1 MDYRKG
7 ICGDC
12 SAEYKLSPTFAADKA
27 KCKKCGG
34 IVAVGPVQ
42 TRTDPVPPA
51 ESHTGSSQGSSS
63 TPKPRP
69 VPTKSP
75 KPTNS
80 PRQTPPKKVLEV
92 PEEAPRKQREG
103 PTMKEKLLARRK
115 AEQEAT
121 GTDEAKAQAARPAA
135 GSTRPKSASGRTASS
150 SKSSSAGGS
159 TRRSAGPKK
168 SARSS
173 TAKRDA
179 DEERGS
185 SRPGHRGG
193 RKKQNMPPALI
204 IGSLLALVLAT
215 AGFLY
220 KINSEDDAP
229 EENTEVV
236 AGDTDK
242 SGTETTDGSQGT
254 AFVPPIDTPQVA
266 LIRQVLEKLDNTAQ
280 LIIIKQALEAL
291 DKAPVEQMTPEQ
303 RKQFDDS
310 RKQLEQL
317 QANAIDNSSSPE
329 KLTSG
334 DASDPLEVQ
343 GPPTEAT
350 APKAPP
356 APATETSEIPR
367 NPVTGRFK
375 VWMVSRQPKG
385 GARYPDVIY
394 DPTDPAEPKLADF
407 EPFSVPPGVD
417 ESEWLEI
424 MDLARVM
431 IDPDAG
437 AKGLRAAIALE
448 KKGKMSFPAIINVM
462 LNLDF
467 ADPEGNMAGDVCQR
481 SLQNIA
487 NGRNVGWYHEYR
499 QEPNKTAIQNA
510 RCVELLYEKV
520 WSRELKEPGYFERYA
535 KIDEMKKRDEAPSEE
550 KGDDALD
557 DELDALDDF

>member
-34 IVAVGPVQ
+34 VVAVGPVQ
-42 TRTDPVPPA
+42 AHPDPVPPA

-63 TPKPRP
+63 APKPRP

-92 PEEAPRKQREG
+92 PEERPRKQREG
-103 PTMKEKLLARRK
+103 PSMKEKLLARRQ

-121 GTDEAKAQAARPAA
+121 GTDEAKAQAARPA
-135 GSTRPKSASGRTASS
+135 GSTRPKSASNRTASS
-150 SKSSSAGGS
+150 SKSGSAGGS

-173 TAKRDA
+173 TGKRDA

-185 SRPGHRGG
+185 SRAGHRGG

-242 SGTETTDGSQGT
+242 SGTETTDGSQGM
-254 AFVPPIDTPQVA
+254 AFAPQLA
-266 LIRQVLEKLDNTAQ
+266 MLKQTLELLDNTAQ
-280 LIIIKQALEAL
+280 LALLNESLRAFDEAL
-291 DKAPVEQMTPEQ
+291 DKDPVRQLTPEQ
-303 RKQFDDS
+303 QKQADDF
-310 RKQLEQL
+310 RKQLVQM
-317 QANAIDNSSSPE
+317 ANAIDNSSGPE
-329 KLTSG
+329 SLTSG
-334 DASDPLEVQ
+334 DASDPLEAQ
-343 GPPTEAT
+343 DPPTEAT
-350 APKAPP
+350 APKEPTP
-356 APATETSEIPR
+356 PATETSEIPR

-385 GARYPDVIY
+385 GTRYPDVIY
-394 DPTDPAEPKLADF
+394 DPKDPAEPNLADF

-417 ESEWLEI
+417 ESDWLEI

-437 AKGLRAAIALE
+437 AAGTRAAIALE
-448 KKGKMSFPAIINVM
+448 KKGKVAFPAIINVM
-462 LNLDF
+462 LDLDF

-520 WSRELKEPGYFERYA
+520 WGRELKEPGYFERYA
-535 KIDEMKKRDEAPSEE
+535 KIDEMKKRDDAPSED
-550 KGDDALD
+550 KGDDSLD

>member
-1 MDYRKG
+1 
-7 ICGDC
+7 
-12 SAEYKLSPTFAADKA
+12 
-27 KCKKCGG
+27 
-34 IVAVGPVQ
+34 
-42 TRTDPVPPA
+42 
-51 ESHTGSSQGSSS
+51 
-63 TPKPRP
+63 
-69 VPTKSP
+69 
-75 KPTNS
+75 
-80 PRQTPPKKVLEV
+80 
-92 PEEAPRKQREG
+92 
-103 PTMKEKLLARRK
+103 
-115 AEQEAT
+115 
-121 GTDEAKAQAARPAA
+121 
-135 GSTRPKSASGRTASS
+135 
-150 SKSSSAGGS
+150 
-159 TRRSAGPKK
+159 
-168 SARSS
+168 
-173 TAKRDA
+173 
-179 DEERGS
+179 
-185 SRPGHRGG
+185 
-193 RKKQNMPPALI
+193 MPPALI

-254 AFVPPIDTPQVA
+254 AFAPQMAILKLA
-266 LIRQVLEKLDNTAQ
+266 LEPLDNTGQ
-280 LIIIKQALEAL
+280 LVIINETLRAFDEAW
-291 DKAPVEQMTPEQ
+291 DKAPVEQMTPERQ
-303 RKQFDDS
+303 KQADDF
-310 RKQLEQL
+310 RKQLVQM
-317 QANAIDNSSSPE
+317 ADAIDNSSSPE

-334 DASDPLEVQ
+334 DTSDPLEVE
-343 GPPTEAT
+343 GPPTEAA
-350 APKAPP
+350 APKEPP

-437 AKGLRAAIALE
+437 AAGTRAAIALE
-448 KKGKMSFPAIINVM
+448 KKGKASFPAIINVM

-535 KIDEMKKRDEAPSEE
+535 KIDEMKKRDEAPSED
-550 KGDDALD
+550 KGGTVLD

>member
-42 TRTDPVPPA
+42 SHADPVPPP
-51 ESHTGSSQGSSS
+51 ESHTGGSQGSSS
-63 TPKPRP
+63 APKPRP
-69 VPTKSP
+69 VPAKSP

-80 PRQTPPKKVLEV
+80 PRQTPPKKVLEA
-92 PEEAPRKQREG
+92 PEETPRKKREG
-103 PTMKEKLLARRK
+103 PSMKEKLLARRQ

-121 GTDEAKAQAARPAA
+121 GTDEAKAQTARPAA
-135 GSTRPKSASGRTASS
+135 RSTRPKSASSRKASS
-150 SKSSSAGGS
+150 SKSGSAGGS
-159 TRRSAGPKK
+159 TRRSTGPKK

-173 TAKRDA
+173 TGKRDA

-193 RKKQNMPPALI
+193 RKKQNMPPALV

-220 KINSEDDAP
+220 KINSEDDTP
-229 EENTEVV
+229 ENNEETVATSDGTQDTDTGENTPQTDA
-236 AGDTDK
+236 AGD
-242 SGTETTDGSQGT
+242 SSAGTEGT
-254 AFVPPIDTPQVA
+254 ADGTAEGDSGDDTNANPA
-266 LIRQVLEKLDNTAQ
+266 GE
-280 LIIIKQALEAL
+280 EAS
-291 DKAPVEQMTPEQ
+291 PEQ
-303 RKQFDDS
+303 
-310 RKQLEQL
+310 
-317 QANAIDNSSSPE
+317 
-329 KLTSG
+329 
-334 DASDPLEVQ
+334 
-343 GPPTEAT
+343 PTEAT
-350 APKAPP
+350 APKEPSP
-356 APATETSEIPR
+356 PATETSEIPR

-385 GARYPDVIY
+385 GTRYPDEIY
-394 DPTDPAEPKLADF
+394 DPKDPAEPKLADF

-417 ESEWLEI
+417 ESEWLDI

-437 AKGLRAAIALE
+437 AAGTRAAIALE
-448 KKGKMSFPAIINVM
+448 KKGKVAFPAIINVM

-520 WSRELKEPGYFERYA
+520 WGRELKEPGYFERYA
-535 KIDEMKKRDEAPSEE
+535 KIDEMKKRDDAPSEE
-550 KGDDALD
+550 KGGDALD

>member
-42 TRTDPVPPA
+42 SHADPVPPA
-51 ESHTGSSQGSSS
+51 ESHTGGSQGSSS

-92 PEEAPRKQREG
+92 PEEKPRKKREG
-103 PTMKEKLLARRK
+103 PSMKEKLLARRQ
-115 AEQEAT
+115 AEQENA
-121 GTDEAKAQAARPAA
+121 GTDEAQAARPAA
-135 GSTRPKSASGRTASS
+135 RSTRPKSASSRRASS
-150 SKSSSAGGS
+150 SKSGSAGS
-159 TRRSAGPKK
+159 TRRSTGPKK

-173 TAKRDA
+173 TGNRDA

-229 EENTEVV
+229 EDNNGETV
-236 AGDTDK
+236 ATSDGTQDTDTGEDTLQTDATGD
-242 SGTETTDGSQGT
+242 STAGAEDTTDGNTEGSSDGDADANAAGEET
-254 AFVPPIDTPQVA
+254 A
-266 LIRQVLEKLDNTAQ
+266 
-280 LIIIKQALEAL
+280 
-291 DKAPVEQMTPEQ
+291 PEQ
-303 RKQFDDS
+303 
-310 RKQLEQL
+310 L
-317 QANAIDNSSSPE
+317 
-329 KLTSG
+329 
-334 DASDPLEVQ
+334 
-343 GPPTEAT
+343 TEAT
-350 APKAPP
+350 APKEPT

-385 GARYPDVIY
+385 GTRYPDVIY
-394 DPTDPAEPKLADF
+394 DPKDPAEPNLADF

-417 ESEWLEI
+417 ESDWLEI

-437 AKGLRAAIALE
+437 AASTRAAIALE
-448 KKGKMSFPAIINVM
+448 KKGKVAFPAIINVM
-462 LNLDF
+462 LDLDF

-520 WSRELKEPGYFERYA
+520 WGRELKEPGYFERYA
-535 KIDEMKKRDEAPSEE
+535 KIDEMKKRDDAPSED
-550 KGDDALD
+550 KGDDSLD